1 MTNTDN
7 DARPVPRR
15 VRSAPPQPDP
25 MAPAGPAVSTPEPGQ
40 QQQQP
45 PRSAPAP
52 VAPATPP
59 KQEVG
64 EVNVFMRVSPQV
76 KSDFR
81 ELHTALGLNG
91 KELFELM
98 VKEATARFARTG
110 RI

>member
-7 DARPVPRR
+7 DARPVPKRR
-15 VRSAPPQPDP
+15 REAPPQPDP
-25 MAPAGPAVSTPEPGQ
+25 MAPTGPAVSTPEPAQ
-40 QQQQP
+40 QQSQP

-52 VAPATPP
+52 TPVP
-59 KQEVG
+59 PPVSAEVG

-76 KSDFR
+76 KKEFV

-91 KELFELM
+91 KQLFELM
-98 VKEATARFARTG
+98 VKESKGRFARTG